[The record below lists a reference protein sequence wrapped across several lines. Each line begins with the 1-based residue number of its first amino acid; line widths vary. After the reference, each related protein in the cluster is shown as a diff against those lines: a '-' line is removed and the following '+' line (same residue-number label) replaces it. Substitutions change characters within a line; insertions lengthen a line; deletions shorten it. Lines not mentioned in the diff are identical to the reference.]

1 MSSKTLDIDDNLLKY
16 IVDVGVNESDIAKAL
31 REETL
36 NLEMARM
43 QISPEQG
50 SFMAFIATLTRAKKY
65 LEIGVFTGYSMLS
78 VMSGM
83 DKDAQA
89 TACDVSKE
97 WTDIALKYWKQ
108 AGIDTNISL
117 RLAPALQTLEALE
130 PKSYDL
136 AFIDADKENYD
147 NYYEA
152 CLELLSDDGVLL
164 IDNIF
169 WGGAVADKSI
179 EDAETLAIR
188 KMNQK
193 IMQDARVNATMLTI
207 GDGLMMVQKRVK
219 P

>member
-36 NLEMARM
+36 GLEMARM

-50 SFMAFIATLTRAKKY
+50 AFMGFIAALIMANSY
-65 LEIGVFTGYSMLS
+65 LAIGVFTGYSMLS
-78 VMSGM
+78 VISAMPKGSH
-83 DKDAQA
+83 AL
-89 TACDVSKE
+89 ACDLSKE
-97 WTDIALKYWKQ
+97 WTDIALRYWKK
-108 AGIDTNISL
+108 AGIDKSIEL
-117 RLAPALQTLEALE
+117 KLAPALETLKTLQGRRF
-130 PKSYDL
+130 DL

-169 WGGAVADKSI
+169 WGGAVADNEIKD
-179 EDAETLAIR
+179 EETLAIR
-188 KMNQK
+188 KLNKK
-193 IMQDARVNATMLTI
+193 IMQDSRVKASMLTI
-207 GDGLMMVQKRVK
+207 GDGLMLVQKRAK
-219 P
+219 S